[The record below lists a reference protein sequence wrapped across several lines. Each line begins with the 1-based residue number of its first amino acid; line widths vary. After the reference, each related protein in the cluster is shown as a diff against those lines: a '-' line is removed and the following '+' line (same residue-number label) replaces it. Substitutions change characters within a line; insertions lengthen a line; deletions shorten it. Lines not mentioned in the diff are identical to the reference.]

1 MVTDDNVVVTATLVS
16 HYDVYPAFG
25 FRFDL
30 TKSGVS
36 VTFSGLPDSEW
47 TDAIGRHYS
56 GKVTVARDGQV
67 FAL

>member
-1 MVTDDNVVVTATLVS
+1 MNSFDALTGFVTISAVPRD
-16 HYDVYPAFG
+16 HYSPSD
-25 FRFDL
+25 
-30 TKSGVS
+30 
-36 VTFSGLPDSEW
+36 LPDSEW